1 MDKSNGAILFIE
13 KPKPSD
19 AFSIKERYI
28 QTKVSSSVLPFFML
42 DQPVMH
48 LLSMLPKSILSLSA

>member
-1 MDKSNGAILFIE
+1 MDESNGAILFIE

-28 QTKVSSSVLPFFML
+28 QTKVSSLLLPFMF
-42 DQPVMH
+42 DQPIDF
-48 LLSMLPKSILSLSA
+48 STTNIFGN

>member
-1 MDKSNGAILFIE
+1 MDESNGAILFIE

-28 QTKVSSSVLPFFML
+28 QTKVSSSIPFIF
-42 DQPVMH
+42 DQPTDGF
-48 LLSMLPKSILSLSA
+48 STINI

>member
-19 AFSIKERYI
+19 AFSIKERFI
-28 QTKVSSSVLPFFML
+28 QTKVSSLVLPFML
-42 DQPVMH
+42 DQPADAF
-48 LLSMLPKSILSLSA
+48 STINI

>member
-1 MDKSNGAILFIE
+1 MNDSNGAILFIE

-28 QTKVSSSVLPFFML
+28 QTKVTSSINFIFDQSTDGFFT
-42 DQPVMH
+42 
-48 LLSMLPKSILSLSA
+48 INI